1 MLLDGVNFDSGDEFE
16 RDGASPSPKKK
27 PNACTKKEEGRGR
40 GRGGKE
46 DEE

>member
-27 PNACTKKEEGRGR
+27 NQRLYKKGRGER
-40 GRGGKE
+40 KRKRRKGR
-46 DEE
+46 